1 MIFARFFK
9 MIYRHMIN
17 INIYEGRMKLNKH
30 INEKDWMLLFNQTN
44 GIGAVTMKKIHEYFG
59 SFTDASDA
67 TILDFRHLGLSNSVI
82 DKLHA
87 NINKS
92 TDIINKIYEDN
103 RKHNVKVIT
112 IIDERYPK
120 LLAEIYDAPF
130 ILYVKGDET
139 LLNEY
144 SISVVGTREP
154 SYYGKWAAKG
164 LGQFM
169 ADNQVP
175 VVSGLAKG
183 IDKFVHEGV
192 LSRNG
197 KCIGVVAT
205 GLAEIYPVENKYLYE
220 NIIESGGCIISEYS
234 LYTKARQGH
243 FPARN
248 RIISGLSLA
257 TIVVESKQKGGALI
271 TADQALEQN
280 RDVFAMPGN
289 INSPNSEGTNNLIK
303 QGAKVLIK
311 WENIFEEIQVFHH
324 KINNSILN
332 EIENDII
339 NEEKELLEL
348 IPFQEIH
355 IDLLQTKYDHPD
367 LFVNLLKLQ
376 LKNYIVSLP
385 GQYYVRLR

>member
-1 MIFARFFK
+1 M
-9 MIYRHMIN
+9 N
-17 INIYEGRMKLNKH
+17 LNGQ
-30 INEKDWMLLFNQTN
+30 ISEKDWMLIFHQTN
-44 GIGAVTMKKIHEYFG
+44 GIGSITMKKIYEYFG
-59 SFTDASDA
+59 SFTAAADGNLL
-67 TILDFRHLGLSNSVI
+67 TFRHLGLSNLVI
-82 DKLHA
+82 DKLQA
-87 NINKS
+87 NINKCN
-92 TDIINKIYEDN
+92 DIINRIHEDN
-103 RKHNVKVIT
+103 HKHNVKVIT
-112 IIDERYPK
+112 IIDEEYPK
-120 LLAEIYDAPF
+120 LLAEIYDSPF
-130 ILYVKGDET
+130 ILFVKGDEI

-205 GLAEIYPVENKYLYE
+205 GLAEIYPLEHKYLYE
-220 NIIESGGCIISEYS
+220 NILESGGCIISEYS

-257 TIVVESKQKGGALI
+257 TIVVESKEKGGALI

-280 RDVFAMPGN
+280 RDVFAIPGN
-289 INSPNSEGTNNLIK
+289 INSPNSEGTNNLLK
-303 QGAKVLIK
+303 QGAKVLTK
-311 WENIFEEIQVFHH
+311 WENIFEEIQEFQY
-324 KINNSILN
+324 KTDNLN
-332 EIENDII
+332 LNRIENDIT
-339 NEEKELLEL
+339 NDEKSLLEL

-355 IDLLQTKYDHPD
+355 IDLLQTKYGHPD
-367 LFVNLLKLQ
+367 LFVILLQLQ
-376 LKNYIVSLP
+376 LKNYIAALP
-385 GQYYVRLR
+385 GQYYVRLH